1 MLNSLSN
8 SVVNS
13 SAIKADIA
21 EYQGSKELVIAYV
34 AGENTGEA
42 HITCNFAFLID
53 FVDTLL
59 ACNVQ
64 TLQVYTVEPNTSYTL
79 LVDTDPYGQFE
90 DLDREVIFE
99 VAEYPTHE
107 QAQAAADELNAKEPL
122 DKLGNP
128 VRDFFIRKNKV
139 QN

>member
-1 MLNSLSN
+1 MKTLSN
-8 SVVNS
+8 YIVNS
-13 SAIKADIA
+13 SAIKADIV
-21 EYQGSKELVIAYV
+21 EYTGSKELIVPYV
-34 AGENTGEA
+34 TGKNTGEA
-42 HITCNFAFLID
+42 RLTCTFDYLVA
-53 FVDTLL
+53 FVDDLL
-59 ACNVQ
+59 THGVQ
-64 TLQVYTVEPNTSYTL
+64 TLQVYIVEPNTSYTL

-122 DKLGNP
+122 DKLGN
-128 VRDFFIRKNKV
+128 RSREFFVRKNKV